1 MKKLRNILI
10 ILSIM
15 IVVLIVIIIILN
27 KKKDSLH
34 ELRDDGVGLDEP
46 YIIDTAYPV
55 NNANV
60 FYTVEYCV
68 QKYLNYVSADLN
80 QNYYR
85 ETYNLEKSEDKYN
98 KIINILNSRFIEK
111 NNINRDNISNFIEL
125 TNIPISFTALQIKTL
140 EIDNIR
146 MYGVYGRLEEKDE
159 KKIIGY
165 KYYTVYLD
173 IKNMTFGIE
182 PINNIDSMD
191 NIILEKNIDVINKN
205 EDNLFSYKK
214 IPEEELIYKYQ
225 LYLKD
230 AILRYPEEI
239 YNMLNKNYKENK
251 FNNLEEFKTYTV
263 NNKKRFE
270 DMTFE
275 KYLKNNENGIT
286 QFVCADKKGR
296 YYIINQDSIMN
307 FTLILDTYT
316 IDIPEFVQKYN
327 EVDIQGKTALNIQK
341 VVDALNDQDYKYVY
355 NKLANSFKQ
364 NYFRTLNDFEEYAKK
379 EFGTEN
385 TVEYIKFI
393 KTNNYTTYT
402 IKLKNVEREMTK
414 KIIMDL
420 QDGTD
425 FVFSFNVD

>member
-159 KKIIGY
+159 KRIIGY

-239 YNMLNKNYKENK
+239 YNMLYKNYKENK

-379 EFGTEN
+379 EFGAEN

-402 IKLKNVEREMTK
+402 IKLKNIEREMTK